1 MKFNQWTV
9 GLAAAGVV
17 SLASAVNAEEAKSAV
32 QTMLSHTTI
41 SGYVD
46 TAAIWRFGT
55 GNGYIPGRSFDQGS
69 PAASINKQDGFNL
82 NVVKLTIEKPLDE
95 GQWAAGYKVDLL
107 YGPDANV
114 FNTASFGATAQDF
127 AVKNAYI
134 QLRAPVGNGLDL
146 KVGVWDTIIG
156 YEVFEAGNNPN
167 YSRSYGYFL
176 EPFVHTGVLASYR
189 LADFLTASAGIADS
203 ARGGS
208 TLPGTSSGN
217 TINGRSAVESRK
229 DFMGSVALT
238 APESFGALKGSTL
251 YAGVID
257 GNTDGAKDRLNL
269 YVGAT
274 VNTGVKGLSVGAAYD
289 YVANGIFNSSYANAV
304 SLYGS
309 FQASEKLKLNLR
321 GEYASASAGTFTGT
335 FGSTK
340 SAANNERFIGVT
352 ATVDYALWAN
362 VISRVEFRWD
372 HDAAGG
378 NKVINTGNSDG
389 TGSFK
394 NVASLA
400 LNLIYKF

>member
-46 TAAIWRFGT
+46 TSAIYRFGT

-69 PAASINKQDGFNL
+69 PSPSLNKQDGFNL

-114 FNTASFGATAQDF
+114 FNTASLGVTAQDF

-134 QLRAPVGNGLDL
+134 HLRAPVGNGLDL

-167 YSRSYGYFL
+167 YSRSYGYFI

-203 ARGGS
+203 SRGFGS
-208 TLPGTSSGN
+208 LPGTSTGN

-229 DFMGSVALT
+229 DYMASIALT
-238 APESFGALKGSTL
+238 APENFGALKGSTL
-251 YAGVID
+251 YAGFID
-257 GNTDGAKDRLNL
+257 SNVDFGGKDRQNF

-274 VNTGVKGLSVGAAYD
+274 VNTPVKGLSVGAAYD
-289 YVANGIFNSSYANAV
+289 YVANGVFNSSYANAV

-309 FQASEKLKLNLR
+309 FQASDKLKLNLR
-321 GEYASASAGTFTGT
+321 GEYATSSGGTFTGSVGSAT
-335 FGSTK
+335 KDDEKFFGL
-340 SAANNERFIGVT
+340 T
-352 ATVDYALWAN
+352 ATLDYALWAN

-378 NKVINTGNSDG
+378 ANVINTGNSDG
-389 TGSFK
+389 TGAFK
-394 NVASLA
+394 NVTSVAV
-400 LNLIYKF
+400 NLIYKF